1 MEREKKYKKII
12 TMLLIL
18 LCISLVALTGTEI
31 YKHFAPKESTSVSVP
46 ENYIIPEEGGN
57 TDNQIENTEN
67 NTGTNNSNSSNE
79 DNATTEGSNDGSS
92 GGSNDGSSGGSNDGS
107 SGGSNDGSSGGSND
121 GSSGGSSGGSSD
133 GSSDGSNDGS
143 SGGSNDG
150 SSDGSNGG
158 SNDGSNDSDSSKPT
172 STVISLHK
180 GQFTDNEPFKV
191 INMLPGDSEV
201 KNFCLKVSYKN
212 SGRIHFLVDIHNKP
226 EKLLEVLKLKV
237 VLLNSGDVLYDGLMR
252 DMGELDTYTLK
263 KSDVAKTEELYYEI
277 STYLDA
283 SVGNE
288 YMDSTELKADFK
300 WWVDEKANLVR
311 APGKL
316 DYSNVALSLGLI
328 TGSLLILKLSFRKN
342 KKIGGEPDAK

>member
-1 MEREKKYKKII
+1 
-12 TMLLIL
+12 MLLIL
-18 LCISLVALTGTEI
+18 LCISLVALIGTEI
-31 YKHFAPKESTSVSVP
+31 YKHFTSKESTSVRVP

-67 NTGTNNSNSSNE
+67 NTGTDNSNSSNE
-79 DNATTEGSNDGSS
+79 DNTTTESNGSNDSFNNGSNNGSNEGSNDDSNDDSNEGSNDDSNDDSNGGSNDDSS
-92 GGSNDGSSGGSNDGS
+92 GGSNDDSNSDSSDDSNDS
-107 SGGSNDGSSGGSND
+107 
-121 GSSGGSSGGSSD
+121 
-133 GSSDGSNDGS
+133 
-143 SGGSNDG
+143 
-150 SSDGSNGG
+150 
-158 SNDGSNDSDSSKPT
+158 DSDSSKPT

-212 SGRIHFLVDIHNKP
+212 SGTIKFLVDIHNKP

-237 VLLNSGDVLYDGLMR
+237 VLLNSGDVLYDGLVR
-252 DMGELDTYTLK
+252 DMGELETYTLK
-263 KSDVAKTEELYYEI
+263 KSDTAKTEELYYEI
-277 STYLDA
+277 STYLDT

-288 YMDSTELKADFK
+288 YMDSKELKADFK

-316 DYSNVALSLGLI
+316 DYSNVALALSFI
-328 TGSLLILKLSFRKN
+328 TGSLLILKLLP
-342 KKIGGEPDAK
+342 KKHKK

>member
-1 MEREKKYKKII
+1 MERDKKYKKII

-18 LCISLVALTGTEI
+18 LCISLVALIGTEI
-31 YKHFAPKESTSVSVP
+31 YKHFTSKESTSVRVP

-67 NTGTNNSNSSNE
+67 NTGTDNSNSSNE
-79 DNATTEGSNDGSS
+79 DNTTTESNGSNDSFNNGSNNGSNEGSNDDSNDDSNGGSNDDSS
-92 GGSNDGSSGGSNDGS
+92 GGSNDDSNSDSSDDSNDS
-107 SGGSNDGSSGGSND
+107 
-121 GSSGGSSGGSSD
+121 
-133 GSSDGSNDGS
+133 
-143 SGGSNDG
+143 
-150 SSDGSNGG
+150 
-158 SNDGSNDSDSSKPT
+158 DSDSSKPT

-212 SGRIHFLVDIHNKP
+212 SGTIKFLVDIHNKP

-237 VLLNSGDVLYDGLMR
+237 VLLNSGDVLYDGLVR
-252 DMGELDTYTLK
+252 DMGELETYTLK
-263 KSDVAKTEELYYEI
+263 KSDTAKTEELYYEI
-277 STYLDA
+277 STYLDT

-288 YMDSTELKADFK
+288 YMDSKELKADFK

-316 DYSNVALSLGLI
+316 DYSNVALALSFI
-328 TGSLLILKLSFRKN
+328 TGSLLILKLLPKKN
-342 KKIGGEPDAK
+342 KK

>member
-1 MEREKKYKKII
+1 VERDKKYKKII

-18 LCISLVALTGTEI
+18 LCISLVALIGTEI
-31 YKHFAPKESTSVSVP
+31 YKHFTSKESTSVRVP

-67 NTGTNNSNSSNE
+67 NTGTDNSNSSNE
-79 DNATTEGSNDGSS
+79 DNTTTESNGSNDSFNNGSNNGSNEGSNDDSNDDSS
-92 GGSNDGSSGGSNDGS
+92 GGSNDDSNSD
-107 SGGSNDGSSGGSND
+107 
-121 GSSGGSSGGSSD
+121 SSD
-133 GSSDGSNDGS
+133 D
-143 SGGSNDG
+143 
-150 SSDGSNGG
+150 
-158 SNDGSNDSDSSKPT
+158 SNDSDSSKPT

-212 SGRIHFLVDIHNKP
+212 SGTIKFLVDIHNKP

-237 VLLNSGDVLYDGLMR
+237 VLLNSGDVLYDGLVR
-252 DMGELDTYTLK
+252 DMGELETYTLK
-263 KSDVAKTEELYYEI
+263 KSDTAKTEELYYEI
-277 STYLDA
+277 STYLDT

-288 YMDSTELKADFK
+288 YMDSKELKADFK

-316 DYSNVALSLGLI
+316 DYSNVALALSFI
-328 TGSLLILKLSFRKN
+328 TGSLLILKLLPKKN
-342 KKIGGEPDAK
+342 KK

>member
-1 MEREKKYKKII
+1 MERDKKYKKII

-18 LCISLVALTGTEI
+18 LCISLVALIGTEI
-31 YKHFAPKESTSVSVP
+31 YKHFTSKESTSVRVP

-67 NTGTNNSNSSNE
+67 NTGTDNSNSSNE
-79 DNATTEGSNDGSS
+79 DNTTTESNGSNDSFNNGSNNGSNEGSNDD
-92 GGSNDGSSGGSNDGS
+92 SNDD
-107 SGGSNDGSSGGSND
+107 
-121 GSSGGSSGGSSD
+121 
-133 GSSDGSNDGS
+133 
-143 SGGSNDG
+143 
-150 SSDGSNGG
+150 SNGG
-158 SNDGSNDSDSSKPT
+158 SNDDSNSDSSDDSNDSDSSKPT

-212 SGRIHFLVDIHNKP
+212 SGTIKFLVDIHNKP

-237 VLLNSGDVLYDGLMR
+237 VLLNSGDVLYDGLVR
-252 DMGELDTYTLK
+252 DMGELETYTLK
-263 KSDVAKTEELYYEI
+263 KSDTAKTEELYYEI
-277 STYLDA
+277 STYLDT

-288 YMDSTELKADFK
+288 YMDSKELKADFK

-316 DYSNVALSLGLI
+316 DYSNVALALSFI
-328 TGSLLILKLSFRKN
+328 TGSLLILKLLP
-342 KKIGGEPDAK
+342 KKHKK

>member
-1 MEREKKYKKII
+1 
-12 TMLLIL
+12 MLLIL
-18 LCISLVALTGTEI
+18 LCISLVALIGTEI
-31 YKHFAPKESTSVSVP
+31 YKHFTSKESTSVRVP

-67 NTGTNNSNSSNE
+67 NTGTDNSNSSNE
-79 DNATTEGSNDGSS
+79 DNTTTESNGSNDSFNNGSNNGSNEGSNDDSNDDSNEGSNDDSNDDSNGGSNDDSS
-92 GGSNDGSSGGSNDGS
+92 GGSNDDSNSD
-107 SGGSNDGSSGGSND
+107 
-121 GSSGGSSGGSSD
+121 SSD
-133 GSSDGSNDGS
+133 D
-143 SGGSNDG
+143 
-150 SSDGSNGG
+150 
-158 SNDGSNDSDSSKPT
+158 SNDSDSSKPT

-212 SGRIHFLVDIHNKP
+212 SGTIKFLVDIHNKP

-237 VLLNSGDVLYDGLMR
+237 VLLNSGDVLYDGLVR
-252 DMGELDTYTLK
+252 DMGELETYTLK
-263 KSDVAKTEELYYEI
+263 KSDTAKTEELYYEI
-277 STYLDA
+277 STYLDT

-288 YMDSTELKADFK
+288 YMDSKELKADFK

-316 DYSNVALSLGLI
+316 DYSNVALALSFI
-328 TGSLLILKLSFRKN
+328 TGSLLILKLLPKKN
-342 KKIGGEPDAK
+342 KK